1 VTLGSKTRTGVGRMS
16 RCDQLK
22 SNKETILIGEIGGL
36 LHDIGKVHPSFIK
49 LHARDCG
56 DTGLPHHAR
65 GIDDILSSRLIN
77 YLKNDRLKVKLG
89 KADEKSVYDF
99 IREHH
104 PERDKEVKSVLLEYL
119 MSCDRKDS
127 ADDKGIV
134 RRKQSIKNTVISSP
148 FGSPKEVINLDSL
161 QKRFDELDNQLGDM
175 VERYINHGMDLI
187 ELRNAIR
194 DFLKSAFSHALGETR
209 IPANDVTLWDHSF
222 STASLFKSTLAGKV
236 LGEEPKNRWRLFGII
251 WNGREFIKRG
261 RKIADIQKRSEIIQ
275 EIKFG
280 LIKKFEIAFPIG
292 NALYED
298 INGIYFSFP
307 GLELPKAK
315 KLAEQCAQKALKVI
329 YEKSDNELW
338 PFFTLSKASSS
349 LTIIAGELKFAAQK
363 RKVPRMTPVLFV
375 EGSEEHFFNNSQL
388 EPSEAGQG
396 ICPTC
401 RLRPKD
407 EEGERVECSVC
418 WKRRRGRLGGWL
430 DGRKD
435 TIWIEEA
442 ADKNNRIALL
452 SFDFNLEKWLDGTL
466 IGTVCSQTFE
476 DWLSKEEKNV
486 LRALVGLKKILSE
499 QITDVNEALESM
511 KKAKD
516 PSKVKDRIE
525 EKMKD
530 RATLEQRKR
539 ELEFDLE
546 PNWKTAYKIL
556 DAFFKGKDSKDERE
570 KNRAVDLLR
579 SFFEEKFIDEKNF
592 EEHLNNI
599 KKRLGEDKLTK
610 ETLAAHLFTQNP
622 SPARLYRIWREAEEF
637 FNLVGEE
644 IKKRFCADCW
654 KRIGFSLDPDAAEK
668 YGLEKNT
675 PYIIGID
682 DLDPDPL
689 LVLHTEKGNFYTI
702 ESLEKFKY
710 DSKAGGEAIKEALG
724 KGICYLALE
733 DEPQNNLLNDEIVSI
748 SQEPIV
754 EEYYPFIEINK
765 SPLSLSL
772 IVPACDS
779 MKIAELVVDLYSKQ
793 FKNVVGKL
801 PLNIKLLVT
810 NRKFPLY
817 VLLDAES
824 RMLEGDEFK
833 KQTLMNPWW
842 DVSGTSTDKYY
853 CCYPDK
859 IKARYTLDDIAPV
872 SRGKIFS
879 LFPGYFDFELLIGT
893 ADRYNIA
900 YKDDGKRAD
909 EDYRIFTGRP
919 YYSYQIAE
927 LRELWELLSQN
938 LSISQIYFIEDM
950 LTLKLREWRKVR
962 RGNKESLLKNFAE
975 ATLKDAFSE
984 KWECLREES
993 KNFLIC
999 SSVNGMLLD
1008 AVNLFGHVIKE
1019 KEVD

>member
-1 VTLGSKTRTGVGRMS
+1 MS
-16 RCDQLK
+16 CCDDLK
-22 SNKETILIGEIGGL
+22 IICSNRKTILIGEIGAL
-36 LHDIGKVHPSFIK
+36 LHDIGKAHPSFINDLSVDGVK
-49 LHARDCG
+49 SGQPHYHAW
-56 DTGLPHHAR
+56 
-65 GIDDILSSRLIN
+65 GIDDILSSRLLE

-89 KADEKSVYDF
+89 DEKSVYEF
-99 IREHH
+99 IRDHH
-104 PERDKEVKSVLLEYL
+104 SKDDKEVKSALLKYL
-119 MSCDRKDS
+119 ISCDRKDS

-148 FGSPKEVINLDSL
+148 FGTPKEVIDLDSL
-161 QKRFDELDNQLGDM
+161 QKRFHELDNQLGDM

-275 EIKFG
+275 EIKIG

-338 PFFTLSKASSS
+338 PFFTLSRASGS
-349 LTIIAGELKFAAQK
+349 LTIIAEELKFAAQK

-407 EEGERVECSVC
+407 EGGGRFECSVC
-418 WKRRRGRLGGWL
+418 RERGKGRLSGWL
-430 DGRKD
+430 DSRED
-435 TIWIEEA
+435 TIWIEDA

-466 IGTVCSQTFE
+466 IETILSQNFE
-476 DWLSKEEKNV
+476 DWLSKEKTKLLEARDDIKNILNERIEK
-486 LRALVGLKKILSE
+486 
-499 QITDVNEALESM
+499 VNDTLTTM
-511 KKAKD
+511 KKATD
-516 PSKVKDRIE
+516 PSKVKEMIAKKIE
-525 EKMKD
+525 E
-530 RATLEQRKR
+530 RERLEQKKR
-539 ELEFDLE
+539 GLESDLE
-546 PNWKTAYKIL
+546 PNKETVYRIL
-556 DAFFKGKDSKDERE
+556 DAFLEVKDSKKTEE

-579 SFFEEKFIDEKNF
+579 SFFEEKFINKDNF
-592 EEHLNNI
+592 EQHLKNI
-599 KKRLGEDKLTK
+599 KQRAGVDELTK
-610 ETLAAHLFTQNP
+610 ETLATQLFTQNP

-644 IKKRFCADCW
+644 IKKRFYADCW
-654 KRIGFSLDPDAAEK
+654 KRIRFSVDPAAAKK
-668 YGLEKNT
+668 YNLGENT
-675 PYIIGID
+675 PYVIRIE
-682 DLDPDPL
+682 DLEPDTL
-689 LVLHTEKGNFYTI
+689 LVLHTEKGNCYTI
-702 ESLEKFKY
+702 ESLDKFKY
-710 DSKAGGEAIKEALG
+710 DSMAGKEAVKEALG
-724 KGICYLALE
+724 KGIHYLALE
-733 DEPQNNLLNDEIVSI
+733 DEPQNNLLNNEILYVS
-748 SQEPIV
+748 
-754 EEYYPFIEINK
+754 EETDIEKYYPFIEINK

-779 MKIAELVVDLYSKQ
+779 MKIAEFVINLYGKQ

-801 PLNIKLLVT
+801 PLSIKLLVT
-810 NRKFPLY
+810 NRKIPLY

-824 RMLEGDEFK
+824 RMLEGEEFK
-833 KQTLMNPWW
+833 KQKLMNPWW
-842 DVSGTSTDKYY
+842 DINETSVDAHYSFYPKKIKDKY
-853 CCYPDK
+853 
-859 IKARYTLDDIAPV
+859 ALDDIAPI
-872 SRGKIFS
+872 SRGRVFA
-879 LFPGYFDFELLIGT
+879 LFPGYFDFELLLGT
-893 ADRYNIA
+893 TDRYSIA
-900 YKDDGKRAD
+900 YKKDGKRAD
-909 EDYRIFTGRP
+909 EDYRLFTGRP

-938 LSISQIYFIEDM
+938 LSSSQIHFVEDM

-962 RGNKESLLKNFAE
+962 RGNKVSLLKNFAE
-975 ATLKDAFSE
+975 ATLRDAFSE

-1008 AVNLFGHVIKE
+1008 AVNLFGHIIKE
-1019 KEVD
+1019 KGVD